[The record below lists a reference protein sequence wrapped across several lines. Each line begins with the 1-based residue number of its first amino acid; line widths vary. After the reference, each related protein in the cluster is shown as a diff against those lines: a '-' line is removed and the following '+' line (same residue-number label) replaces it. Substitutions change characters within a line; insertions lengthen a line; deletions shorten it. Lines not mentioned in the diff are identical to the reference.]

1 MTRKSGGSFRLPSF
15 LLTWRQEAGVS
26 AYVPDIS
33 YTPAPRLRFL
43 HSLIFCGILLSLTGR
58 RSRAKSRKTERL
70 PANNGE
76 NYGISGKR
84 RDHCE
89 RKEYGGKRK

>member
-1 MTRKSGGSFRLPSF
+1 MYLQRLYLCSLCYF
-15 LLTWRQEAGVS
+15 YAFSEDRE
-26 AYVPDIS
+26 D
-33 YTPAPRLRFL
+33 L
-43 HSLIFCGILLSLTGR
+43 HSLIFLWYTVVIDRQKIPGKKPENG
-58 RSRAKSRKTERL
+58 EVG